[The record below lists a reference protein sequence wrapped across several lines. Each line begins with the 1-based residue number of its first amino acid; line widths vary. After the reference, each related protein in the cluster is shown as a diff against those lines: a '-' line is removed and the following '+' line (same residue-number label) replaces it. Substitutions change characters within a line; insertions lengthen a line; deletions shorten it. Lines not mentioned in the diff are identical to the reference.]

1 MIAVARG
8 LLAGLLIALLTGC
21 GQPEGAERLTV
32 YSAGPRPLIEA
43 ACQSFTEATGIPV
56 DLFQA
61 TTGQLMAK
69 LEAEKYRPRA
79 DVVLFASEAAAAAM
93 KRDHRLIA
101 FHPEAANLLHED
113 WSDPD
118 GYYWA
123 SGAAL
128 VGVAVRTEHGV
139 QWPET
144 WAEWLAME
152 DARRMVMP
160 SPSRSGAA
168 GDFLVA
174 YALQNPD
181 TVIDDFRGLRARGL
195 EFAAANSQAIGGLL
209 MGAYDVMLGAVD
221 YLIYRQIAQGEPLA
235 MRYPA
240 DGAVLVTRPIAVLAS
255 SPRLE
260 EAQAFVDHYL
270 TEDIQQ
276 RVAAAYLLPARID
289 VPTSDVRSP
298 AAALIRA
305 DPDEAVQKQSTLLRR
320 FQYRVERAVV
330 VEPTRGRQ
338 P

>member
-1 MIAVARG
+1 MRAMGVWPMLF
-8 LLAGLLIALLTGC
+8 LLMGAGC
-21 GQPEGAERLTV
+21 GRPESAERLTV

-43 ACQSFTEATGIPV
+43 ACLTFTEVTGIPV

-93 KRDHRLIA
+93 KRDNRLLA
-101 FHPEAANLLHED
+101 FRPAAAHLLHED
-113 WSDPD
+113 WSDPQ

-128 VGVAVRTEHGV
+128 VGVAVRADDDR
-139 QWPET
+139 QWPDT
-144 WAEWLAME
+144 WGDWLTVG

-174 YALQNPD
+174 YALRDPD
-181 TVIDDFRGLRARGL
+181 HVIDDFRNLRARGL

-235 MRYPA
+235 MLYPM
-240 DGAVLVTRPIAVLAS
+240 DGAVLVVRPLAILAS
-255 SPRLE
+255 SPRRE
-260 EAQAFVDHYL
+260 HAQAFVDHYL
-270 TEDIQQ
+270 SEDIQH
-276 RVAAAYLLPARID
+276 RVAAAHLLPARMD
-289 VPTSDVRSP
+289 VPTSELRVP
-298 AAALIRA
+298 AAKLVRA
-305 DPDEAVQKQSTLLRR
+305 DPDKAVQKQSTLLRR

-330 VEPTRGRQ
+330 VEPPGSRQ